1 MSARTSDLQEGR
13 EMIET
18 IAGWLSH
25 DVALWGGLSSPLL
38 SWIGAGALIVFSWW
52 QAMRLYTDVRAA
64 QALCTDIDESLAPLM
79 KERLV
84 THRDP
89 LALHHHTFRSKPLD
103 QNNSRDSADLAIL
116 DRLMDLDSAMSQ
128 AWAQYR
134 KTLVL
139 EEVAWFQE
147 PRIFSTRHAEEVF
160 TFDRL
165 FARRIHYA
173 WYSHVPSFVTGMSLL
188 LTFVALLMGLSH
200 LHADAQ
206 GIQGLQGLINGL
218 AGKFLTSIVGLLCA
232 NIFSLV
238 EKRVSVALV
247 TAHQELVDSLEG
259 LFPRKMLEQWFEE
272 QNGSAGTMREKER
285 GVGRPDLEVSIHNL
299 GLMIHDLTMA
309 VKAQTV
315 VLEVGTD
322 VRDGALKFVTPVSD
336 DRHGRF
342 AAIPGLSGRQ

>member
-1 MSARTSDLQEGR
+1 
-13 EMIET
+13 MIET

-25 DVALWGGLSSPLL
+25 DVALWGGLYSPLL
-38 SWIGAGALIVFSWW
+38 SWIGAGALIVFAWW
-52 QAMRLYTDVRAA
+52 QAMRLYADVRAA
-64 QALCTDIDESLAPLM
+64 RALCADINDSLAQLL
-79 KERLV
+79 KERRV

-89 LALHHHTFRSKPLD
+89 LAPHHHTVRSTPLER
-103 QNNSRDSADLAIL
+103 NNSRDSDDLGIL
-116 DRLMDLDSAMSQ
+116 DRLMDLDPAMSQ

-147 PRIFSTRHAEEVF
+147 PRIFSTRHVEEFF

-173 WYSHVPSFVTGMSLL
+173 WYSHVPSFVTGISLL

-232 NIFSLV
+232 NVFSLV
-238 EKRVSVALV
+238 EKRVSVRLV
-247 TAHQELVDSLEG
+247 TAHQELIDALEG
-259 LFPRKMLEQWFEE
+259 LFPRKMLEQWLEE
-272 QNGSAGTMREKER
+272 QNGSAGTMKDKEPNA
-285 GVGRPDLEVSIHNL
+285 GRPDLEVSIHNL
-299 GLMIHDLTMA
+299 GLMIQDLTMA
-309 VKAQTV
+309 VKTQILA
-315 VLEVGTD
+315 LEMRSD
-322 VRDGALKFVTPVSD
+322 ASDGALKLVTPVSHD
-336 DRHGRF
+336 QHRRF
-342 AAIPGLSGRQ
+342 ATIPGISG

>member
-1 MSARTSDLQEGR
+1 
-13 EMIET
+13 MIET
-18 IAGWLSH
+18 LAEWLSH
-25 DVALWGGLSSPLL
+25 DVALWGGLYSPLL
-38 SWIGAGALIVFSWW
+38 SWIGAGALIIFSLW
-52 QAMRLYTDVRAA
+52 QAMRLYADVRAA
-64 QALCTDIDESLAPLM
+64 RALCTDIDDSLAPLL
-79 KERLV
+79 KERRV

-89 LALHHHTFRSKPLD
+89 LASHHHTFRPKPLEH
-103 QNNSRDSADLAIL
+103 NNSRDSDDLGIL
-116 DRLMDLDSAMSQ
+116 DRLMDLDPAMSQ

-147 PRIFSTRHAEEVF
+147 PRIFSTRHAEEFF

-173 WYSHVPSFVTGMSLL
+173 GYSHVPSFVTGISLL

-200 LHADAQ
+200 LHADDQ

-238 EKRVSVALV
+238 EKRVSVRLV

-259 LFPRKMLEQWFEE
+259 LFPRKMLEQWLEE
-272 QNGSAGTMREKER
+272 QNGSPGSMKDKER
-285 GVGRPDLEVSIHNL
+285 SAGRPDLEGSLHNL
-299 GLMIHDLTMA
+299 GLMIQDLTMA
-309 VKAQTV
+309 VKTQT
-315 VLEVGTD
+315 LALDVGSD
-322 VRDGALKFVTPVSD
+322 SGDSALKVGTPVSHVQ
-336 DRHGRF
+336 HGRF
-342 AAIPGLSGRQ
+342 AAIPDISGR